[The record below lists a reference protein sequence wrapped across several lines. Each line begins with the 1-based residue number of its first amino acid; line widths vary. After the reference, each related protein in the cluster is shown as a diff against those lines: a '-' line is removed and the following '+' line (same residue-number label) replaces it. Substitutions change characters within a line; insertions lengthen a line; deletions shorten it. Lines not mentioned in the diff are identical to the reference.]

1 MGRPAAVIAGCVAA
15 LAAVAGPALI
25 GAHDLPTQAE
35 VSRAVQVWKRYAECE
50 KARRFEPCFAL
61 LSRNARQ
68 AWEAQGRGSAAD
80 YAALKDNE
88 AVVYETFSLLRV
100 RKSPARVVLVVRVTG
115 REAGRP
121 FTRTHEY
128 AFLNEGGEW
137 KIDGAR
143 EGLHEALP

>member
-1 MGRPAAVIAGCVAA
+1 MGRPAAVIAGCAAA
-15 LAAVAGPALI
+15 LAVLAGPAPI
-25 GAHDLPTQAE
+25 AAHDVPSQAE
-35 VSRAVQVWKRYAECE
+35 VSRAVRVWKRYAECE

-61 LSRNARQ
+61 LSRNVTQ
-68 AWEAQGRGSAAD
+68 AWDAQGRGRAAD
-80 YAALKDNE
+80 YAAIKDNE
-88 AVVYETFSLLRV
+88 AVGYEAFNLLRV

-128 AFLNEGGEW
+128 ALLQEGDEW
-137 KIDGAR
+137 KIDGKR

>member
-1 MGRPAAVIAGCVAA
+1 MGRPAGVIAGCAAA
-15 LAAVAGPALI
+15 LAALLGPAPA
-25 GAHDLPTQAE
+25 GAHDLPSQAE
-35 VSRAVQVWKRYAECE
+35 VSRAVGVWKRYADCE

-61 LSRNARQ
+61 LSRNAIQ
-68 AWEAQGRGSAAD
+68 GWDAQGRGRAAD

-88 AVVYETFSLLRV
+88 AIVSETLDLLRV

-115 REAGRP
+115 REEGRR

-128 AFLNEGGEW
+128 ALLLEGGEW
-137 KIDGAR
+137 KIDGKR